1 MELRHLRYFVVVAE
15 EEHMTRAAQRLNIQQ
30 PPLSSQIRDLEREME
45 VRLFDRTPRSIRLN
59 AAGRVFLKEA
69 QELLANVDRAVM
81 RAQQA
86 ARGESGRIAV
96 GYTSSASLHP
106 KVPQLIRAFHAKYPM
121 IALDS
126 RENTTRDLLDA
137 VVQESLDAVFVRST
151 TQRYPMLKSV
161 VLCQERMV
169 VALPI
174 GHPLA
179 LDTGPI
185 ALSALSAEGLIL
197 YRRADGP
204 GIQDVLFAAFLEA
217 GFTPRVAADVPR
229 LLSAVTLVAAGKGIT
244 IVPET
249 LRSLHRESV
258 KYREL
263 DTQSDFTVP
272 LTLVYRPA
280 PHDSPLSRFV
290 EMAHENADQ

>member
-1 MELRHLRYFVVVAE
+1 
-15 EEHMTRAAQRLNIQQ
+15 
-30 PPLSSQIRDLEREME
+30 
-45 VRLFDRTPRSIRLN
+45 
-59 AAGRVFLKEA
+59 
-69 QELLANVDRAVM
+69 
-81 RAQQA
+81 
-86 ARGESGRIAV
+86 
-96 GYTSSASLHP
+96 
-106 KVPQLIRAFHAKYPM
+106 
-121 IALDS
+121 
-126 RENTTRDLLDA
+126 
-137 VVQESLDAVFVRST
+137 
-151 TQRYPMLKSV
+151 MLKSV
-161 VLCQERMV
+161 VLCQVRMV

-185 ALSALSAEGLIL
+185 ALSALSDEGLIR

-217 GFTPRVAADVPR
+217 GFMPRVAADVPR

-272 LTLVYRPA
+272 LTLVYRPER
-280 PHDSPLSRFV
+280 HDSPLCRFV
-290 EMAHENADQ
+290 EMTIEDADR

>member
-59 AAGRVFLKEA
+59 AAGRVFLNEA
-69 QELLANVDRAVM
+69 RELLTNVDRAVM

-86 ARGESGRIAV
+86 ARGECGRIAV

-106 KVPQLIRAFHAKYPM
+106 KVPQLIRAFHARYPM

-126 RENTTRDLLDA
+126 HENTTRDLLDA

-179 LDTGPI
+179 QDTGPI
-185 ALSALSAEGLIL
+185 ALSALSAEELIL

-204 GIQDVLFAAFLEA
+204 GIQEVLFAAFLEA

-249 LRSLHRESV
+249 LKSLHRESV

-280 PHDSPLSRFV
+280 PQDSPLLRFV
-290 EMAHENADQ
+290 EMASRGC